1 MSDEPRN
8 EYDPRHPHERD
19 EFAPFPIAPVFDDD
33 GRCLVCALAVAR
45 DQTLEADD
53 PHRPVIVTA
62 KVYEHLVTVATGQVL
77 SLMAVGELADLF
89 DLSDLPERTPWSGG
103 GAAT

>member
-1 MSDEPRN
+1 MSDDVRN

-19 EFAPFPIAPVFDDD
+19 EYAAFPIAPVFDDD

-53 PHRPVIVTA
+53 PHRPVMVTA
-62 KVYEHLVTVATGQVL
+62 KVYEHLVTIATGHML
-77 SLMAVGELADLF
+77 SLEAIGELADTF
-89 DLSDLPERTPWSGG
+89 GMPDKPATPWSGG